1 MNSIARI
8 IVAFLLYIV
17 SMIIS
22 LIALPS
28 IFTQSYVLAYIRPY
42 QLMAFAD
49 LLIALS
55 FLLIYLITN
64 AKTPLYVTE
73 LALAA
78 LIPINYLDIYTRM
91 LQGVHIAVLP
101 LFIRIEGSSGSSL
114 SLDLGQI
121 SIIVLAILYIKNI
134 IGRKPRDSGVQNTL
148 NP

>member
-8 IVAFLLYIV
+8 ILAFLLYII
-17 SMIIS
+17 SMVVS
-22 LIALPS
+22 LITLPA

-49 LLIALS
+49 ILIILS

-64 AKTPLYVTE
+64 AKTPLYVVE

-78 LIPINYLDIYTRM
+78 LIPINYLDIYTRT

-101 LFIRIEGSSGSSL
+101 FFIKIEGLSGSSL
-114 SLDLGQI
+114 ALDLGQI
-121 SIIVLAILYIKNI
+121 SILALAILYMKNI
-134 IGRKPRDSGVQNTL
+134 IGRKSGESNIQNI
-148 NP
+148 

>member
-8 IVAFLLYIV
+8 ILAFLLYMI

-28 IFTQSYVLAYIRPY
+28 IFTQSYILAYIRPY

-64 AKTPLYVTE
+64 ARTPLYVTE

-91 LQGVHIAVLP
+91 VQGVHIALLP
-101 LFIRIEGSSGSSL
+101 LFIRIEGPSGSSL
-114 SLDLGQI
+114 ALDLGQI
-121 SIIVLAILYIKNI
+121 SILVLAILYIRNAM
-134 IGRKPRDSGVQNTL
+134 GRKPRDSSVQNTL

>member
-8 IVAFLLYIV
+8 ILAFLLYII
-17 SMIIS
+17 SMVVS
-22 LIALPS
+22 LITLPA

-49 LLIALS
+49 ILIILS

-64 AKTPLYVTE
+64 AKTPLYVVE

-78 LIPINYLDIYTRM
+78 LIPINYLDIYTRT

-101 LFIRIEGSSGSSL
+101 LFIKIEGLSGSSL
-114 SLDLGQI
+114 ALDLGQI
-121 SIIVLAILYIKNI
+121 SILALAILYIKNI
-134 IGRKPRDSGVQNTL
+134 IGRKSGESNIQNI
-148 NP
+148 

>member
-8 IVAFLLYIV
+8 ILAFLLYII
-17 SMIIS
+17 SMVVS
-22 LIALPS
+22 LITLPA

-49 LLIALS
+49 ILIILS

-64 AKTPLYVTE
+64 AKTPLYVVK

-78 LIPINYLDIYTRM
+78 LIPINYLDIYTRT

-101 LFIRIEGSSGSSL
+101 FFIKIEGLSGSSL
-114 SLDLGQI
+114 ALDLGQI
-121 SIIVLAILYIKNI
+121 SILALAILYIKNI
-134 IGRKPRDSGVQNTL
+134 IVRKSGESNI
-148 NP
+148 

>member
-8 IVAFLLYIV
+8 ILAFLLYII
-17 SMIIS
+17 SMVVS
-22 LIALPS
+22 LITLPA

-49 LLIALS
+49 ILIILS

-64 AKTPLYVTE
+64 AKTPLYVVK

-78 LIPINYLDIYTRM
+78 LIPINYLDIYTRT

-101 LFIRIEGSSGSSL
+101 FFIKIEGLSGSSL
-114 SLDLGQI
+114 ALDLGQI
-121 SIIVLAILYIKNI
+121 SILALAILYIKNI
-134 IGRKPRDSGVQNTL
+134 IGRKSGESNIQNI
-148 NP
+148 

>member
-8 IVAFLLYIV
+8 ILAFLLYII
-17 SMIIS
+17 SMVVS
-22 LIALPS
+22 LITLPA

-49 LLIALS
+49 ILIILS

-64 AKTPLYVTE
+64 AKTPLYVVE

-78 LIPINYLDIYTRM
+78 LIPINYLDIYTRT

-101 LFIRIEGSSGSSL
+101 FFIKIEGLSGSSL
-114 SLDLGQI
+114 ALDLGQI
-121 SIIVLAILYIKNI
+121 SILALAILYIKNI
-134 IGRKPRDSGVQNTL
+134 IGRKSGESNI
-148 NP
+148 

>member
-8 IVAFLLYIV
+8 ILAFLLYII
-17 SMIIS
+17 SMVVS
-22 LIALPS
+22 LITLPA

-49 LLIALS
+49 ILIILS

-64 AKTPLYVTE
+64 AKTPLYVAE

-78 LIPINYLDIYTRM
+78 LIPINYLDIYTRT

-101 LFIRIEGSSGSSL
+101 FFIKIEGLSGSSL
-114 SLDLGQI
+114 ALDLGQI
-121 SIIVLAILYIKNI
+121 SILALAILYIKNI
-134 IGRKPRDSGVQNTL
+134 IGRKSGESNI
-148 NP
+148 

>member
-8 IVAFLLYIV
+8 ILAFLLYII
-17 SMIIS
+17 SMVVS
-22 LIALPS
+22 LITLPA

-49 LLIALS
+49 ILIILS

-64 AKTPLYVTE
+64 AKTPLYVAE

-78 LIPINYLDIYTRM
+78 LIPINYLDIYTRT

-101 LFIRIEGSSGSSL
+101 LFIKIEGLSGSSL
-114 SLDLGQI
+114 ALDLGQI
-121 SIIVLAILYIKNI
+121 SILALAILYIKNI
-134 IGRKPRDSGVQNTL
+134 IGRKSGESNIQNI
-148 NP
+148 

>member
-8 IVAFLLYIV
+8 ILAFLLYII
-17 SMIIS
+17 SMVVS
-22 LIALPS
+22 LITLPA

-49 LLIALS
+49 ILIILS

-64 AKTPLYVTE
+64 AKTPLYVVE

-78 LIPINYLDIYTRM
+78 LIPINYLDIYTRT

-101 LFIRIEGSSGSSL
+101 FFIKIEGLSGSSL
-114 SLDLGQI
+114 ALDLGQI
-121 SIIVLAILYIKNI
+121 SILALAILYVKNI
-134 IGRKPRDSGVQNTL
+134 IGRKSGESNI
-148 NP
+148 

>member
-8 IVAFLLYIV
+8 ILAFLLYII
-17 SMIIS
+17 SMVVS
-22 LIALPS
+22 LITLPA

-49 LLIALS
+49 ILIILS

-64 AKTPLYVTE
+64 AKTPLYVVE

-78 LIPINYLDIYTRM
+78 LIPINYLDIYTRT

-101 LFIRIEGSSGSSL
+101 FFIKIEGLSGSSL
-114 SLDLGQI
+114 ALDLGQI
-121 SIIVLAILYIKNI
+121 SILALAILYIKNI
-134 IGRKPRDSGVQNTL
+134 IGRKSGESNIQNI
-148 NP
+148 